1 VLVLRDI
8 EHLNIAETAKLVGIS
23 GAAVKTR
30 LLRARLMMRDALAPG
45 FDGAWKKGREYEKVR
60 PW

>member
-1 VLVLRDI
+1 
-8 EHLNIAETAKLVGIS
+8 
-23 GAAVKTR
+23 
-30 LLRARLMMRDALAPG
+30 MMRDALAPG